1 MKNYQLDIKNK
12 IINHLTINGKKNKGE
27 KILLKAFKELQ
38 ESSNKQ
44 SKELIKFAI
53 ILSTPIFKLHKISQ
67 KKRKKKKTR
76 EIPSFIPK
84 ENPRV
89 SAAIKFILKA
99 IREKKAKKFYDKLK
113 NEVLFNAQFKGNAM
127 QIKNELQ
134 KQILLKKRYFLYFRW
149 R

>member
-67 KKRKKKKTR
+67 KKRKKKKNSR
-76 EIPSFIPK
+76 NSILYSQGKPKSFSGYQIYFK
-84 ENPRV
+84 SYKRKKGE
-89 SAAIKFILKA
+89 KIL
-99 IREKKAKKFYDKLK
+99 
-113 NEVLFNAQFKGNAM
+113 
-127 QIKNELQ
+127 
-134 KQILLKKRYFLYFRW
+134 
-149 R
+149 